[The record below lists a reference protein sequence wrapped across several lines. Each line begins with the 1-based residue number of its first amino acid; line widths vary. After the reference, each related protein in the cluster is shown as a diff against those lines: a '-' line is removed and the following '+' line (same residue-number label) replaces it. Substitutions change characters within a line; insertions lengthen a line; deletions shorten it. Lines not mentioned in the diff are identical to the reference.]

1 MDNRVQGE
9 SDREIIT
16 RIIATLF
23 SLAKLAELAS
33 GAPHPVRIFVLWL
46 LRRTEHAARGLLG
59 DDMLDEMAED
69 PQSVSAGNE
78 PADALILAASLRT
91 LALAL
96 QIEMDEDA
104 LFAAWW
110 RNGGECA
117 QEKLDF
123 VIQPAKRRDPVTVK
137 ALARRC
143 RSLMAGLALVPRL
156 DTS

>member
-69 PQSVSAGNE
+69 LESVSAGSD
-78 PADALILAASLRT
+78 PADALVLAASLRT

-96 QIEMDEDA
+96 QVELEQDD
-104 LFAAWW
+104 LYAAWW
-110 RNGGECA
+110 SNAGNDVEVR
-117 QEKLDF
+117 LDH
-123 VIQPAKRRDPVTVK
+123 VIHPSSRRDPAAIAAWVM
-137 ALARRC
+137 RC
-143 RSLMAGLALVPRL
+143 RSLLADLTLVPRL